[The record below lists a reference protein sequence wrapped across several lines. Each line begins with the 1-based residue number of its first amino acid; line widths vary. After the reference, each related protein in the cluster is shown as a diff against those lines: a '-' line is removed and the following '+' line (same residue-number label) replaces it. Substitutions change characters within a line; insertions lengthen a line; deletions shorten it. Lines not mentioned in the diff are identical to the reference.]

1 MSNETEEI
9 IEENF
14 YSCLYCGAIFDTEDE
29 RDDHTFRMHMNEVEE
44 KLSEI
49 RSIGEQHSETISEW
63 KAEKKKELLLRIATE
78 RPQLLHEIQCSPH
91 SDEML
96 DKMVEEE
103 LFKTALNTKTLS
115 SFDLM
120 WIRHPKFEEVY
131 KATKYDYKQSHQP
144 DAVSGQSDTTIPEPD
159 SPSADKKL
167 REKTPVNIVT
177 FKDGKLILTPE
188 YEPDRLPRNVKYAG
202 NRENLSEEDRHKME
216 MILVLQAL
224 LRKKKSN

>member
-1 MSNETEEI
+1 MNNDEDEI

-14 YSCLYCGAIFDTEDE
+14 YSCLYCEATFDTEDE

-44 KLSEI
+44 KLGQI
-49 RSIGEQHSETISEW
+49 RNIAEENKETISEW
-63 KAEKKKELLLRIATE
+63 KAEKKKELLLKIATE
-78 RPQLLHEIQCSPH
+78 RPQLLHEIQTSPH

-131 KATKYDYKQSHQP
+131 RATKYDYKQSHQP
-144 DAVSGQSDTTIPEPD
+144 DADSGQSDTTIPEPS
-159 SPSADKKL
+159 SPEAEKVLQK
-167 REKTPVNIVT
+167 KTPVNIVS
-177 FKDGKLILTPE
+177 FQNGKLILTPE
-188 YEPDRLPRNVKYAG
+188 YEPDRLPRNTKYAG
-202 NRENLSEEDRHKME
+202 NREDLSESDRKKME
-216 MILVLQAL
+216 MVIVLQAL
-224 LRKKKSN
+224 LRRKK

>member
-1 MSNETEEI
+1 MNNEDE
-9 IEENF
+9 IEEN
-14 YSCLYCGAIFDTEDE
+14 YYQCLYCGCTFDSEDQ
-29 RDDHTFRMHMNEVEE
+29 RDDHTFRNHMREVEE
-44 KLSEI
+44 KLGQI
-49 RSIGEQHSETISEW
+49 RSIGEENKETISEW

-96 DKMVEEE
+96 DKMIEEE
-103 LFKTALNTKTLS
+103 LFKTALKTKTLS

-144 DAVSGQSDTTIPEPD
+144 DAVSGQSDTTIPEPS
-159 SPSADKKL
+159 SPEAERVLEK
-167 REKTPVNIVT
+167 KTPVNIVS